1 MKIWLA
7 FKKKHSRRNGV
18 NNSDTILRLY
28 SSTAGLVCGWV
39 IFLFAFT
46 NAHGLTKTLNDD

>member
-1 MKIWLA
+1 MKNWLA

-18 NNSDTILRLY
+18 NSSDTILRLY
-28 SSTAGLVCGWV
+28 SSTAGLVCVWV
-39 IFLFAFT
+39 VFLFAFT